1 MKNHTDKM
9 KLTKLQIIK
18 INEKL
23 GKEFK
28 TPFGLGGNSSNLD
41 YALSLEDPYDI
52 AKEILRG
59 HPFIDCNKR
68 TSIMV
73 YLILTTEK
81 SYEEILKDYYD
92 IFLSLSK

>member
-1 MKNHTDKM
+1 M
-9 KLTKLQIIK
+9 KLTKNQIIE

-28 TPFGLGGNSSNLD
+28 TDFGLGGNNSNLD
-41 YALSLEDPYDI
+41 YALSLDNPYDI

-59 HPFIDCNKR
+59 HPFIDGNKR
-68 TSIMV
+68 TSFMV
-73 YLILTTEK
+73 YLMLTTGK
-81 SYEEILKDYYD
+81 KYEELLKDFYD